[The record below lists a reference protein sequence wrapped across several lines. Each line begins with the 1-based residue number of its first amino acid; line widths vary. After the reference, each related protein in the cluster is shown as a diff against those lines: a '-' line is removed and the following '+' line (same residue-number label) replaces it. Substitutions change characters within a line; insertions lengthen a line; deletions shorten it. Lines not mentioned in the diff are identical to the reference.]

1 MHSRK
6 GVVLLLWALLMVACG
21 ESIEHNGKT
30 PLMRAG
36 NSFLY
41 REDLQKIL
49 PYGLSGED
57 SILFVNNYMREWA
70 EEQVLY
76 EKAERNI
83 RSDEWI
89 DRMVDDY
96 RRMLIMNDYE
106 RKLLQQQMS
115 GDVSEEELQRYYEEN
130 KQLFVLE
137 ETVIKGVFVKAPL
150 TSPDLKSL
158 KKWYKDSSDE
168 AMELME
174 KYAFR
179 NAVIYELFYEHWLPV
194 SELEA
199 KFVLN
204 LATLSEDFAKKRDF
218 ETEDDEYC
226 YLLHVEEYVPKGMV
240 KPYELAKLEIMD
252 LLANNRKV
260 EFMKKVKKDLYNQ
273 SLEKGRII
281 YYGNETM
288 QIMDDTVHNASHNI
302 IGSAR

>member
-57 SILFVNNYMREWA
+57 SIHFVNNYMRKWA
-70 EEQVLY
+70 EEQVLF
-76 EKAERNI
+76 EKAEHNV
-83 RSDEWI
+83 RSEGRI
-89 DRMVDDY
+89 ERMIADY
-96 RRMLIMNDYE
+96 RRILIMNAYE
-106 RKLLQQQMS
+106 SRLLQQI
-115 GDVSEEELQRYYEEN
+115 VSEEVPEEDLRRYYDEN
-130 KQLFVLE
+130 KQLFVLDE
-137 ETVIKGVFVKAPL
+137 SVIKGVFIKAPL
-150 TSPDLKSL
+150 TSPDLKNL
-158 KKWYKDSSDE
+158 KEWYKDSSDE

-179 NAVIYELFYEHWLPV
+179 NAVMYELFYDFWKPV

-204 LATLSEDFAKKRDF
+204 LAALSENFDKKRDI
-218 ETEDDEYC
+218 ETEDGEYC

-252 LLANNRKV
+252 LLANTRKV
-260 EFMKKVKKDLYNQ
+260 EFMKKVKSDLYNQ

-281 YYGNETM
+281 YYENETM
-288 QIMDDTVHNASHNI
+288 QNMDDTVRNVDHGISN
-302 IGSAR
+302 SAR

>member
-6 GVVLLLWALLMVACG
+6 GVILLLWVLLMVACG

-57 SILFVNNYMREWA
+57 SIHFVNNYMRKWA
-70 EEQVLY
+70 EEQVLF
-76 EKAERNI
+76 EKAEHNV
-83 RSDEWI
+83 RSEGRI
-89 DRMVDDY
+89 ERMIADY
-96 RRMLIMNDYE
+96 RRILIMNAYE
-106 RKLLQQQMS
+106 SRLLQQI
-115 GDVSEEELQRYYEEN
+115 VSEEVPEEDLRRYYDEN
-130 KQLFVLE
+130 KQLFVLDE
-137 ETVIKGVFVKAPL
+137 SVIKGVFIKAPL
-150 TSPDLKSL
+150 TSPDLKNL
-158 KKWYKDSSDE
+158 KEWYKDSSDE

-179 NAVIYELFYEHWLPV
+179 NAVMYELFYDFWKPV

-204 LATLSEDFAKKRDF
+204 LAALSENFDKKRDI
-218 ETEDDEYC
+218 ETEDGEYC

-252 LLANNRKV
+252 LLANTRKV
-260 EFMKKVKKDLYNQ
+260 EFMKKVKSDLYNQ

-281 YYGNETM
+281 YYENETM
-288 QIMDDTVHNASHNI
+288 QNMDDTVRNVDHGISN
-302 IGSAR
+302 SAR

>member
-57 SILFVNNYMREWA
+57 SIHFVNNYMRKWA
-70 EEQVLY
+70 EEQVLF
-76 EKAERNI
+76 EKAEHNV
-83 RSDEWI
+83 RSEGRI
-89 DRMVDDY
+89 ERMIADY
-96 RRMLIMNDYE
+96 RRILIMNAYE
-106 RKLLQQQMS
+106 SRLLQQI
-115 GDVSEEELQRYYEEN
+115 VSEEVPEEDLRRYYDEN
-130 KQLFVLE
+130 KQLFVLDE
-137 ETVIKGVFVKAPL
+137 SVIKGVFIKAPL
-150 TSPDLKSL
+150 TSPDLKNL
-158 KKWYKDSSDE
+158 KEWYKDSSDE

-179 NAVIYELFYEHWLPV
+179 NAVMYELFYDFWKPV

-204 LATLSEDFAKKRDF
+204 LAALSENFDKKRDI
-218 ETEDDEYC
+218 ETDDGEYC

-252 LLANNRKV
+252 LLANTRKV
-260 EFMKKVKKDLYNQ
+260 EFMKKVKSDLYNQ

-281 YYGNETM
+281 YYENETM
-288 QIMDDTVHNASHNI
+288 QNMDDTVRNVDHGISN
-302 IGSAR
+302 SAR